1 MVLSNNMRHLRDV
14 FCPNPFKFVSEKER
28 ERDREKRDKQKRD
41 RVRYIERGRY
51 IDRVPYFH

>member
-28 ERDREKRDKQKRD
+28 ERDTERRETNRR
-41 RVRYIERGRY
+41 ETE
-51 IDRVPYFH
+51 